1 VANASLSDR
10 WIEAITS
17 SDDNVRNESIESLS
31 HGLSAPDYLQVALDL
46 DRFRRGAKNL
56 YHLVR
61 ANFLISS
68 IYRYRLPE
76 KLSESQSGLLPHEAY
91 EHILERRFSEAIDL
105 LLNYQKEH
113 GTNHAYC
120 SALAKAYYQ
129 HGIQTLADQVRRS
142 VKTVR
147 GNQWMFRI
155 AHPDDQPLRI
165 RKELLLR
172 DPKSLDWPILLER
185 TSVRMDFTHSGWSD
199 IFFLGMDFPEG
210 ARVINAS
217 VNLGVY
223 GRDPEPKPPVEA
235 YLRVIDKPVL
245 RLVSTDLGVD
255 AELTKIDEVF
265 DFAKDYLG
273 LLKAACIAS
282 GLVPPGMEGCGRP
295 MSELLAVLMQNAGSQ
310 ASGLGLEIVSKV
322 NDIPKGS
329 RLAVSTNLLG
339 CLIGVLM
346 RATGQVQDIQGG
358 LDVLDQRLI
367 TARAILGEWLGGS
380 GGGWQDS
387 GGIWQGIKR
396 IEGQLA
402 SQEDPEYGISRG
414 RLLPKHT
421 LLTKD
426 AFPESSRRALEESLI
441 LIYGGMAQNVGPI
454 LEMVTEKYLTRGEK
468 EWDARQET
476 IEIYQQ
482 IIDALCAGD
491 IRKLAS
497 LTTRNFVGPL
507 QTIIPWCTNRF
518 TEAIIEQ
525 CAKKWGSQYWGFL
538 MLGGMSGGGM
548 GFFFDPAI
556 RKEARD
562 WLLETLVA
570 TKRSMQDRLPFA
582 MDPVVY
588 EFQINDRGSWAELLE
603 ADFARM
609 PESYYAILA
618 PRLVRG
624 NIRDLSEQSK
634 RDLERLNQAC
644 SEDLHRAGRLLQRIL
659 PQGNS
664 KVDHQQSLQSK
675 LQENGFDIQ
684 EHQQIQSEI
693 LSGRISLATNRLAIN
708 VDIADVEPAD
718 YIELR
723 DSRTQ
728 VKSEDCSEAI
738 RAIRD
743 SQVGVITLAAGVG
756 SRWTTGAGVVK
767 GLHPFCRFQ
776 GKHRSFLEVHL
787 AKSTKTCHEFNAS
800 IPHIIATGYLTHTP
814 IQEFLET
821 NNHFSYPSKVY
832 LSRGMSVGLR
842 TIPTV
847 RDLVFH
853 WEESSHQVLD
863 EQQQKVRQ
871 SAQASLQ
878 KWAHSAG
885 EASDYTDN
893 LPEQCMHPVG
903 HWYEF
908 PSMLRNGTLRQVL
921 QDFPKLKYLL
931 LHNIDSV
938 GTNIDPVCLEHHMR
952 SGAALSFEVI
962 GRRIEDRGGGLA
974 RVDGKV
980 RLLEGMAMP
989 TEKAEFKLTFYNT
1002 LTTWIDIDRVLAAFG
1017 LDRKSL
1023 ESPALVDSAVRKM
1036 AARLPTY
1043 LTIKDVKKR
1052 WGLGQEDVYPVAQ
1065 FEKLWGDMSSISE
1078 VACRFMAVD
1087 SKRGQQLKDPAQL
1100 DGWLRDGSADFVEKL
1115 CHWNNS

>member
-1 VANASLSDR
+1 MTSVPLATR
-10 WIEAITS
+10 WLEAITS
-17 SDDNVRNESIESLS
+17 SEDLVRNESIESLGA
-31 HGLSAPDYLQVALDL
+31 GLDIQQYLQVAIEL
-46 DRFRRGAKNL
+46 DRFRRTTQNL

-61 ANFLISS
+61 ADFLISS
-68 IYRYRLPE
+68 IYRYQLPAKLPE
-76 KLSESQSGLLPHEAY
+76 AKAGLLPHEAY
-91 EHILERRFSEAIDL
+91 QHILERRFAESIDL
-105 LLNYQKEH
+105 LLEYQSQQ

-120 SALAKAYYQ
+120 SALARAYYQ

-142 VKTVR
+142 VRTVR

-155 AHPDDQPLRI
+155 THPDDQPLRI
-165 RKELLLR
+165 RKELLQK
-172 DPKSLDWPILLER
+172 DPSTLDWPILLER

-210 ARVINAS
+210 AKVINAS
-217 VNLGVY
+217 INLGVY

-255 AELTKIDEVF
+255 AELHRVDEVF

-282 GLVPPGMEGCGRP
+282 GLVPPGMEGCGRS
-295 MSELLAVLMQNAGSQ
+295 MAELLAVLTQTP
-310 ASGLGLEIVSKV
+310 GLGIEIVSKV

-329 RLAVSTNLLG
+329 RLAVSTNLLS
-339 CLIGVLM
+339 CLIGALM
-346 RATGQVQDIQGG
+346 RATGQVRNLQGG
-358 LDVLDQRLI
+358 LDVADQRLI

-402 SQEDPEYGISRG
+402 GPDDPEHGISRG

-421 LLTKD
+421 ILTQD
-426 AFPESSRRALEESLI
+426 ALPESSRRALEASLI

-454 LEMVTEKYLTRGEK
+454 LEMVTEKYLTRGQS
-468 EWDARQET
+468 EWRARQET

-482 IIDALCAGD
+482 IIDSLRQGD

-518 TEAIIEQ
+518 TESLIEQ
-525 CAKKWGSQYWGFL
+525 CKEKWGTDYWGFL

-548 GFFFDPAI
+548 GFFFDPKVRQQAQQ
-556 RKEARD
+556 
-562 WLLETLVA
+562 WLLQTLVQ

-588 EFQINDRGSWAELLE
+588 EFQINDRGSWCELLQ
-603 ADFARM
+603 ADSAKL
-609 PESYYAILA
+609 PESYYSILA
-618 PRLVRG
+618 PRLIRG
-624 NIRDLSEQSK
+624 NIRDLSDQSK
-634 RDLERLNQAC
+634 RDLARLNQAC
-644 SEDLHRAGRLLQRIL
+644 VQDPKRAGRLLERIL
-659 PQGNS
+659 PQSTSN
-664 KVDHQQSLQSK
+664 VAQHQTLQSK
-675 LQENGFDIQ
+675 LRENGFDLEQ
-684 EHQQIQSEI
+684 HQQIRNEI
-693 LSGRISLATNRLAIN
+693 QSGRISLATNRLARN
-708 VDIADVEPAD
+708 VEIADVHNSD
-718 YIELR
+718 YIDLR
-723 DSRTQ
+723 DSNPQTSYDQ
-728 VKSEDCSEAI
+728 HPEACHAI
-738 RAIRD
+738 RN

-756 SRWTTGAGVVK
+756 SRWTNGAGVVK

-776 GKHRSFLEVHL
+776 GKHRSFIEVHL
-787 AKSTKTCHEFNAS
+787 AKSTRTCEEFQTA
-800 IPHIIATGYLTHTP
+800 IPHIFTTGYLTHEP
-814 IQEFLET
+814 IERFLDT
-821 NNHFSYPSKVY
+821 NSRFGYPSRVY

-853 WEESSHQVLD
+853 WEETSHQILD

-871 SAQASLQ
+871 SAQQALQ
-878 KWAHSAG
+878 KWAKGAG

-893 LPEQCMHPVG
+893 IPEQCMHPVG

-908 PSMLRNGTLRQVL
+908 PSMLRNGTLLRVL
-921 QDFPKLKYLL
+921 QDFPQLKYLL

-938 GTNIDPVCLEHHMR
+938 GTNIDPVCLSHHIR

-962 GRRIEDRGGGLA
+962 GRKIEDRGGGLA

-989 TEKAEFKLTFYNT
+989 SEQDEFKLTFYNT
-1002 LTTWIDIDRVLAAFG
+1002 MTTWIDIDQTLAIFG
-1017 LDRKSL
+1017 LNRNHL
-1023 ESPALVDSAVRKM
+1023 ENIAKVDAAVRSI
-1036 AARLPTY
+1036 AAKLPTY

-1052 WGLGQEDVYPVAQ
+1052 WGLGQEDIYPVTQ
-1065 FEKLWGDMSSISE
+1065 FEKLWGDMSSLSE
-1078 VACRFMAVD
+1078 VQCRFLAVD
-1087 SKRGQQLKDPAQL
+1087 SKRGQQLKDPAQM
-1100 DGWLRDGSADFVEKL
+1100 DGWLRDGSASFVESL
-1115 CHWNNS
+1115 CRWK